1 MPTFPPTVSQPG
13 APDGAGPASPSGG
26 QPAPAGAGGGSA
38 PGGAGGGGFGA
49 TAKLAMLSQVI
60 SQLAKD
66 FPQGQSAIQ
75 MMMQGL
81 RQLQGVA
88 AAQSAPAQP
97 AAPPM

>member
-1 MPTFPPTVSQPG
+1 
-13 APDGAGPASPSGG
+13 
-26 QPAPAGAGGGSA
+26 
-38 PGGAGGGGFGA
+38 
-49 TAKLAMLSQVI
+49 MLSQVI